1 MNLIKTSILSFVATA
16 IKILAGLVINKAV
29 SIFIGPAG
37 LAAIGQFQNALGI
50 IQTFAKGG
58 INSGV
63 TKYTAEYNDDIDSRR
78 ALWSTSLKLTL
89 ICSGPISVILVFLSS
104 YISEYIFKTDN
115 YAYVFVVF
123 GFTLALFSINQL
135 LLSILNGLKEIRTFI
150 SINIIQSIYSL
161 IFTTLLIVFFKL
173 DGALIAMVTNQSVIF
188 IIVLW
193 KLREHKKIIVDNF
206 NGYFD
211 TEQSKKLLSYSLMAL
226 ISAFTAPV
234 SLMVVRDY
242 IGENVSW
249 DAAGYWQAMTYIS
262 TMYLMVIT
270 TALSTYYLP
279 RLSEIKGKS
288 ELREE
293 LKKGYLV
300 LLPLVIVLSAL
311 VYVLKDFVIWALFTE
326 DFKAMRELFRWQL
339 IGDVFK
345 ISSWLV
351 AYLMLAKALTKM
363 FIITEIVFA
372 FSYTLL
378 SLLLVDKFGVVG
390 ATYSYALNYVIYLI
404 FMIVL
409 MRKHIFD

>member
-1 MNLIKTSILSFVATA
+1 MNLIKTSILSFIATA
-16 IKILAGLVINKAV
+16 IKILAGLVVNKAV

-37 LAAIGQFQNALGI
+37 LGAIGQFQNALNI

-89 ICSGPISVILVFLSS
+89 ICTVPISIALMLGASHFSD
-104 YISEYIFKTDN
+104 YIFKTN
-115 YAYVFVVF
+115 AYSYVFVVF

-135 LLSILNGLKEIRTFI
+135 LLSILNGLKEIGTFI
-150 SINIIQSIYSL
+150 SINIIQSVYGL
-161 IFTTLLIVFFKL
+161 ILTTFLIVFFKL
-173 DGALIAMVTNQSVIF
+173 DGALIAMVTNQSVVF
-188 IIVLW
+188 LIVLW
-193 KLREHKKIIVDNF
+193 KLRRHKKIIVDSF
-206 NGYFD
+206 RGSFD
-211 TEQSKKLLSYSLMAL
+211 SEQLRKLLSYSLMTL
-226 ISAFTAPV
+226 VSASTVPV

-262 TMYLMVIT
+262 TMYLMVVT

-279 RLSEIKGKS
+279 RLSEIKEKR

-293 LKKGYLV
+293 LKKGYFV
-300 LLPLVIVLSAL
+300 LLPIVIVLSGVIYL
-311 VYVLKDFVIWALFTE
+311 LKDFIIWVLFTE
-326 DFKAMRELFRWQL
+326 EFEAMRELFKWQL
-339 IGDVFK
+339 IGDVLK
-345 ISSWLV
+345 ITSWLV
-351 AYLMLAKALTKM
+351 AYLMLAKALTKI

-372 FSYTLL
+372 FSFALL
-378 SLLLVDKFGVVG
+378 SILLVDKFGVVG
-390 ATYSYALNYVIYLI
+390 TTYAYAFNYFMYLI
-404 FMIVL
+404 CMVVL